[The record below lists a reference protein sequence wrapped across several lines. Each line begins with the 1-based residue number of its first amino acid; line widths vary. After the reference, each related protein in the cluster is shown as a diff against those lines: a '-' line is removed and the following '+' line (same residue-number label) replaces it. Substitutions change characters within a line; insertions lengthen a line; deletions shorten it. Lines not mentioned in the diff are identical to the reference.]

1 MSEDEREEGKLPGV
15 FKAPDCAQLNELLP
29 AFRFEELIAC
39 GGMGAV
45 YRARQLSLGRDV
57 AIKVLPPEISAAGS
71 VFVESFKVEARTM
84 ASLNHPNLVGIHD
97 FGEVSGMLY
106 LVMEYI
112 DGNALY
118 RSIRGRKVK
127 QEQAVEIVE
136 EVARGLG
143 EAHGRGLLH
152 RDIKPA
158 NILLTS
164 KRKPVLGDF
173 GLVVRSD
180 AVGSGLN
187 MGTPGYTAPEVV
199 RDFEAA
205 STSSDVYAL
214 GMILHE
220 MLSGVMPTGEQA
232 PDLSLVPDMNGL
244 RGLVGRVVSSDPS
257 QRPADGEALAEELA
271 SWLEGA
277 RRTRGLLL
285 TPGTSGVRPSQPV
298 ARSPGAGSS
307 PLKPVGAV
315 EGARRTQGLLLTPE
329 PPGTRPAQPTVLSPG
344 VGSAPMQ
351 PAGAG
356 RPASKGWWGL
366 GLGALVVVL
375 LALVG
380 IAMVQREREPRH
392 GGPDKVATAGEGGTA
407 ENEKGRRSPGPP
419 GEVDQAETGGPIR
432 DLVVRRY
439 GKNFQNL
446 TELRAAGSEEHP
458 GEKVGDGLLNLVH
471 GGKEACGLVWEGS
484 LRVPETGLYQFTL
497 RASSGAALVI
507 YEEEQVVSG
516 SGSPVSAH
524 VLLRRG
530 HAPLR
535 VEYFQREGESGPVLS
550 LHWSGPG
557 LDGNFSLVRRSAS
570 RGGAIARND
579 PAPGPVEP
587 EPAPEP
593 KPKKPEKISQDLIAY
608 WSFDQRKPRA
618 GSRFTRTDLGV
629 KEKLIRKGDPLRYH
643 RPAADPG
650 SRKWSSPGFD
660 DSADWLDGKNGIGY
674 EDEPGD
680 FKDLLETRI
689 ETEKGKHPHSLYL
702 RIPFEVKDPD
712 DYKGLALFM
721 RYDDGFQ
728 VSLNG
733 SMVGSRNAPFPL
745 LWNSGAEE
753 DRTDK
758 DAVKA
763 ETVPLGARR
772 IEQLV
777 PGTNVLA
784 IHALNDGE
792 SSKPN
797 ATNTG
802 CTSSDMLIVAELV
815 GLRKNGKLP
824 EEIPTSPKP
833 ASTFQIVKGSFTWH
847 EAKADAEKRGGRLAV
862 LNTGEKIKG
871 VNAGLERLGTWPDMW
886 IGLTDE
892 KKEGDWRWITGEAVS
907 SSAWLEL
914 EPNGDGDGAHITGS
928 PNPFGMEPKRWND
941 RSQEYRESYLLELEV
956 DKPPAPVPVAGKTPG
971 SGALSPEERGK
982 LRERRDAYLKER
994 VAVDKKFFTDP
1005 NAQLLA
1011 AYDKKLQAVEKQFT
1025 ASGNAAGAAA
1035 ARKAREDSSR
1045 SSRNSEVPEIF
1056 SVQEILWEQT
1066 DKLALRV
1073 VRELVKLSQEHLDD
1087 LVTIRDRLAKG
1098 RRPAAVAELEK
1109 ELAEVKRDPYC
1120 PAQLENFRWQ
1130 VRDGKVTITKFV
1142 GKGRTA
1148 AVPRWIEDKPV
1159 IGIGKEAFKGCSTLE
1174 RVLLP
1179 DGLNS
1184 LGTNA
1189 FEGCSSLMRIFIPR
1203 GITVIP
1209 KQIFKGCSKLGYI
1222 ALPEGVTE
1230 IGNDAFNACH
1240 SLITIKLPSTV
1251 TALKW
1256 ACFIY
1261 CRGLT
1266 HIEIPNSVTLI
1277 EHYVFSSCPNLSR
1290 VTIGKG
1296 IKSLWGGLDLSPSL
1310 KELIFLG
1317 DAPKAPA
1324 NIDKCK
1330 EAIVYRQP
1338 EAKGWGSTWGGLPV
1352 RLIGEKP

>member
-244 RGLVGRVVSSDPS
+244 RRLVGRVVSSDPS

-439 GKNFQNL
+439 GKNFQSL
-446 TELRAAGSEEHP
+446 AELRAAGGEEHP

-660 DSADWLDGKNGIGY
+660 DSADWLDGRNGIGY

-680 FKDLLETRI
+680 FKDLLETTI

-702 RIPFEVKDPD
+702 RIPFEVKDPKA
-712 DYKGLALFM
+712 YKRLALFI
-721 RYDDGFQ
+721 RYDDGFRA
-728 VSLNG
+728 SLNG
-733 SMVGSRNAPFPL
+733 SALGESENAPFPF
-745 LWNSGAEE
+745 LWNSGSTKKRN
-753 DRTDK
+753 DR
-758 DAVKA
+758 DAVVA
-763 ETVPLGARR
+763 EQIAVSRGLK
-772 IEQLV
+772 ELV
-777 PGTNVLA
+777 PGTNILA

-792 SSKPN
+792 KSKPN

-802 CTSSDMLIVAELV
+802 CASTDMLIVAELV
-815 GLRKNGKLP
+815 GLRKDGELPEEELVKLHKLEREIKPDMIGEGTEVTEGRFGEAYDFQAGSLDIGGDKNEVAIADRSYTVSLWFTSKPPDSRVRGLISAGGGPKEMAGWALWIEGNGSGLTFRVGDGNVASDLTAKKDSLMDGEWHHVAVTVERESRKVCLFLDGELVAEKRKVEALAVKTIGSPSGLCIGRNSDDQQHHLGKIDDVALWHRALLP
-824 EEIPTSPKP
+824 EEI
-833 ASTFQIVKGSFTWH
+833 
-847 EAKADAEKRGGRLAV
+847 
-862 LNTGEKIKG
+862 EKIFQS
-871 VNAGLERLGTWPDMW
+871 
-886 IGLTDE
+886 
-892 KKEGDWRWITGEAVS
+892 GEA
-907 SSAWLEL
+907 AGDLFEA
-914 EPNGDGDGAHITGS
+914 EPG
-928 PNPFGMEPKRWND
+928 
-941 RSQEYRESYLLELEV
+941 V
-956 DKPPAPVPVAGKTPG
+956 DKP
-971 SGALSPEERGK
+971 
-982 LRERRDAYLKER
+982 
-994 VAVDKKFFTDP
+994 
-1005 NAQLLA
+1005 
-1011 AYDKKLQAVEKQFT
+1011 
-1025 ASGNAAGAAA
+1025 A
-1035 ARKAREDSSR
+1035 ARKKAEATFNEAELRKCKVEDKTLILIRGVSYKYYEGSWDALPDFDTIKAVKTGTADDFSLRMADTRPDGYALAFTGYLEVRE
-1045 SSRNSEVPEIF
+1045 PGLYTF
-1056 SVQEILWEQT
+1056 QT
-1066 DKLALRV
+1066 TSDDGSALRV
-1073 VRELVKLSQEHLDD
+1073 DGELVVDNNGIHPS
-1087 LVTIRDRLAKG
+1087 VTKSGELQLRKG
-1098 RRPAAVAELEK
+1098 WRK
-1109 ELAEVKRDPYC
+1109 IEV
-1120 PAQLENFRWQ
+1120 LF
-1130 VRDGKVTITKFV
+1130 F
-1142 GKGRTA
+1142 
-1148 AVPRWIEDKPV
+1148 EDKLEQALSV
-1159 IGIGKEAFKGCSTLE
+1159 RYKG
-1174 RVLLP
+1174 P
-1179 DGLNS
+1179 DTPL
-1184 LGTNA
+1184 
-1189 FEGCSSLMRIFIPR
+1189 
-1203 GITVIP
+1203 
-1209 KQIFKGCSKLGYI
+1209 Q
-1222 ALPEGVTE
+1222 ALP
-1230 IGNDAFNACH
+1230 C
-1240 SLITIKLPSTV
+1240 
-1251 TALKW
+1251 W
-1256 ACFIY
+1256 
-1261 CRGLT
+1261 R
-1266 HIEIPNSVTLI
+1266 
-1277 EHYVFSSCPNLSR
+1277 
-1290 VTIGKG
+1290 
-1296 IKSLWGGLDLSPSL
+1296 
-1310 KELIFLG
+1310 
-1317 DAPKAPA
+1317 
-1324 NIDKCK
+1324 
-1330 EAIVYRQP
+1330 
-1338 EAKGWGSTWGGLPV
+1338 
-1352 RLIGEKP
+1352 EKPPGPLRDFTQKNSGKTLKARTVFVSGNEVHLVPEDKKEVSILVDSLSEEDQQYLKDWVADRER